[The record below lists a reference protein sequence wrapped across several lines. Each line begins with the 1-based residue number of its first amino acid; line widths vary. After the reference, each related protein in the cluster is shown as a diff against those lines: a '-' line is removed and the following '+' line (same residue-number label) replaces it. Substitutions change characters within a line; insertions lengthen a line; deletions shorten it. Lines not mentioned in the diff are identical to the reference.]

1 MDLDGKSRHS
11 PHAWR
16 PPHATA
22 SNARPPYW
30 AAGARQ
36 HRRARRAG
44 ATMHAGH
51 VRRGGND
58 FSRSRDYISRNSASA
73 GAWVA
78 KRSVCG
84 WPDAV
89 EISAVGGASVRQ
101 QGCTAGPTRPQP
113 CAGAQG
119 SAVRERQGALRRGR
133 GRGRGALWSTLRR
146 VDVGVKEDGR
156 RRVDGAQRAED
167 VGVLPAGLGRRRDVP
182 VRRARR
188 VQVHRTEGRN
198 AQRVVP
204 ARLQPRCGGR
214 RGGAARVS
222 GAAAVARSGA
232 SSGARATVAG

>member
-1 MDLDGKSRHS
+1 M
-11 PHAWR
+11 
-16 PPHATA
+16 
-22 SNARPPYW
+22 
-30 AAGARQ
+30 
-36 HRRARRAG
+36 
-44 ATMHAGH
+44 
-51 VRRGGND
+51 
-58 FSRSRDYISRNSASA
+58 
-73 GAWVA
+73 
-78 KRSVCG
+78 
-84 WPDAV
+84 
-89 EISAVGGASVRQ
+89 RQ

-167 VGVLPAGLGRRRDVP
+167 VGVLPAGLRRRRDVP

-232 SSGARATVAG
+232 SSGARAPVAGWRRLGVWQRAGGRHAPQHLPIVSAGLVVLNSARSTMLVGSSCAMATTKVVPPPSQAAYTVGGMVCALSRPVW